1 MQQDKMYIDMTE
13 NILVEIMYGN
23 IIRYTCPN
31 CGSIIELHEHTK
43 DMFIENDIPYFC
55 EDCNEPI
62 KFK

>member
-1 MQQDKMYIDMTE
+1 MTE
-13 NILVEIMYGN
+13 NILVEMMYGN
-23 IIRYTCPN
+23 IVRYTCPN

-55 EDCNEPI
+55 EDCDEPI